1 MAQPP
6 PDTAAMTL
14 LAAAVIVHDPDTDRL
29 VLLRRGPNAKFARG
43 SWDLPVGKCDPGES
57 VAEAAVRELREETGL
72 SVEVD
77 DLALAHVVHGAH
89 GAHGAESPNGYLT
102 VVFATRRWSGEL
114 VNAEP
119 AKHSQ
124 VRWVPFEEVPRDAVA
139 PTYEATRRYRA
150 GEHRVLL
157 QGWT

>member
-1 MAQPP
+1 MAQLPP
-6 PDTAAMTL
+6 ATASMTL
-14 LAAAVIVHDPDTDRL
+14 LAAAVIVHDRDTDRL
-29 VLLRRGPNAKFARG
+29 VLLQRGPNAKFARG

-57 VAEAAVRELREETGL
+57 VATAAVRELHEETGL
-72 SVEVD
+72 RVEVD
-77 DLALAHVVHGAH
+77 DLALAHVVH

-102 VVFATRRWSGEL
+102 VVFATQRWSGEL

-119 AKHSQ
+119 AKHAQ
-124 VRWVPFEEVPRDAVA
+124 VRWVPFDEVPKDAVA

-157 QGWT
+157 PGWA

>member
-1 MAQPP
+1 MTQLPP
-6 PDTAAMTL
+6 ATASMTL
-14 LAAAVIVHDPDTDRL
+14 LAAAVIVHDRATDRL
-29 VLLRRGPNAKFARG
+29 VLLQRGPNAKFARG

-72 SVEVD
+72 SVDVD
-77 DLALAHVVHGAH
+77 DLSLAHVVHGAL
-89 GAHGAESPNGYLT
+89 GAESPNGYLT

-119 AKHSQ
+119 AKHAQ
-124 VRWVPFEEVPRDAVA
+124 VRWVPFDEVPTDAVA
-139 PTYEATRRYRA
+139 PTYEATRHYRA

-157 QGWT
+157 PGWA